1 MINLIYFLPLYY
13 VEPIIIRIPIFVSVL
28 YAAIRLI
35 TFNNILKSFSRYTIQ
50 LKILYLTKN
59 FRE

>member
-1 MINLIYFLPLYY
+1 MINLIYFLPLYN
-13 VEPIIIRIPIFVSVL
+13 VEPIIIRIPIFVSIL

-59 FRE
+59 FHE

>member
-35 TFNNILKSFSRYTIQ
+35 TFGKKLQSYSRYTIQ

-59 FRE
+59 FHE